1 MRNASAVG
9 VGRVGV
15 VTSACLAE
23 LGHEAPLLWQRNWVE
38 QVHAKLGALASSW
51 VVILPSF
58 AEVTGR

>member
-23 LGHEAPLLWQRNWVE
+23 SGHEATLLWQRNWVAGTRE
-38 QVHAKLGALASSW
+38 IGSTGVKLDSDS
-51 VVILPSF
+51 P
-58 AEVTGR
+58 